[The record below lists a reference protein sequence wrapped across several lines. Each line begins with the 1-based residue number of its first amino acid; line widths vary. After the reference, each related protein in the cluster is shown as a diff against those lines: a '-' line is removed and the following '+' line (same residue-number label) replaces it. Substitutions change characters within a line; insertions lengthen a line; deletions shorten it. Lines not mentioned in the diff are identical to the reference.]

1 MALLKVEDL
10 SISFN
15 TREGR
20 IEAVKN
26 ASFSLDHGK
35 TLGIVGESGSGKS
48 VLCYSLIGLL
58 PIPPAS
64 IDRGKVIFDEK
75 DLLQASKSS
84 LRQIRGNRISMI
96 FQDPMTSLNPYLTI
110 ETQLTESLTLHK
122 DMSKRSARMKAIE
135 SLEEVGIANPDKRIK
150 GYPHELSG
158 GMRQRVMI
166 AMALLTEPEI
176 LIADEPTTAL
186 DVTIQA
192 QILRL
197 IKRLQNDHNIGL
209 IFISHDLG
217 VIAGIADDVL
227 VMEKGDIVE
236 SGPVEDIFYQTHH
249 PYTKKLLA
257 SIPCTAKPE
266 RFQYDKGIDSPPLL
280 ELQEIRTYFHG
291 TRSILQST
299 SDIIK
304 AVDDVTLDIY
314 PGETMGLV
322 GESGS
327 GKSTIGRSIIKH
339 VDINAGKI
347 TFNGENLISRSN
359 SNIEQARRQIQ
370 MVFQDPYSS
379 LNPRMTVFD
388 TLAEAINLR
397 VTGNKDKIISEV
409 IKLMQDVG
417 LDANQIRKYPHE
429 FSGGQ
434 RQRIAIARALALRPK
449 LIIADE
455 PVSALDVT
463 IQAQI
468 LDLLLNLIKQYQL
481 TMIFISHDL
490 SVVRYICD
498 RVAVMQSGKIIES
511 GDTESIFS
519 NPKHEYTRSLLG
531 AIPIPDPKKE
541 RLRQSTAAIS
551 R

>member
-1 MALLKVEDL
+1 MALLEVKNL
-10 SISFN
+10 SVNFN
-15 TREGR
+15 TRDGKT
-20 IEAVKN
+20 EAVQN
-26 ASFSLDHGK
+26 ASFTLNRNQ

-48 VLCYSLIGLL
+48 VLCYSLLGLL
-58 PIPPAS
+58 PMPPAS
-64 IDRGKVIFDEK
+64 IDGGKALFDGMDLLNAGKK
-75 DLLQASKSS
+75 DLRK
-84 LRQIRGNRISMI
+84 IRGNRISMI

-110 ETQLTESLTLHK
+110 GNQLTEILVLHK
-122 DMSKRSARMKAIE
+122 GMNNKSARIKAINA
-135 SLEEVGIANPDKRIK
+135 LEEVGIATPDRQINS
-150 GYPHELSG
+150 YPHELSG

-217 VIAGIADDVL
+217 VIAGIADNVL
-227 VMEKGDIVE
+227 VMEKGNIVE
-236 SGPVEDIFYQTHH
+236 YAGIEDIFYRTQH

-257 SIPCTAKPE
+257 SIPTTSKPE
-266 RFQYDKGIDSPPLL
+266 AHLYKKVPSLQPLL
-280 ELQEIRTYFHG
+280 KLESIKTYYHDTHTFLRND
-291 TRSILQST
+291 TYIT
-299 SDIIK
+299 K
-304 AVDDVTLDIY
+304 AVDDVSIEVF
-314 PGETMGLV
+314 PGETLGLV

-327 GKSTIGRSIIKH
+327 GKSTIGRSIINL
-339 VDINAGKI
+339 VEINDGRILFKERI
-347 TFNGENLISRSN
+347 ISARDDSETE
-359 SNIEQARRQIQ
+359 SVRRQIQ
-370 MVFQDPYSS
+370 MIFQDPFSS

-388 TLAEAINLR
+388 TLAEAIRLR
-397 VTGNKDKIISEV
+397 EVLNKDKIINEV
-409 IKLMQDVG
+409 IKLMEDVG
-417 LDANQIRKYPHE
+417 LNAGQIRKYPHE

-468 LDLLLNLIKQYQL
+468 LDLLLRVIKQYQL

-490 SVVRYICD
+490 SVIRYLCD
-498 RVAVMQSGKIIES
+498 RVAVMQKGKIVEIGE
-511 GDTESIFS
+511 TEALFTH
-519 NPKHEYTRSLLG
+519 PEHEYTRALLS
-531 AIPIPDPKKE
+531 AIPIPDPVKE
-541 RLRQSTAAIS
+541 RQRQIDTAIT
-551 R
+551 

>member
-1 MALLKVEDL
+1 MPILQVDDL
-10 SISFN
+10 SISFR

-26 ASFSLDHGK
+26 ASFTLDKGQ

-48 VLCYSLIGLL
+48 VLCYSLLGLL
-58 PIPPAS
+58 PMPPAS
-64 IDRGKVIFDEK
+64 IDSGKVMFDDK
-75 DLLQASKSS
+75 DLLKASKQSV
-84 LRQIRGNRISMI
+84 RHIRGNRISMI

-110 ETQLTESLTLHK
+110 GTQLVESLTIHK
-122 DMSKRSARMKAIE
+122 GMNKQSARRRAIQ
-135 SLEEVGIANPDKRIK
+135 SMDEVGIANPEKRINS
-150 GYPHELSG
+150 YPHELSG
-158 GMRQRVMI
+158 GMKQRVMI

-197 IKRLQNDHNIGL
+197 IKQLQHEHKVGL

-236 SGPVEDIFYQTHH
+236 AGPVEDIFYQTRH

-257 SIPCTAKPE
+257 SIPNTSKPGKY
-266 RFQYDKGIDSPPLL
+266 RYKRDNTSSPLL
-280 ELQEIRTYFHG
+280 KLQEVKTYFHK
-291 TRSILQST
+291 SHSFLQSR
-299 SDIIK
+299 SEEIK
-304 AVDDVTLDIY
+304 AVDNVSLEIY
-314 PGETMGLV
+314 PGETLGLV

-327 GKSTIGRSIIKH
+327 GKSTIGRSIIKL
-339 VDINAGKI
+339 VDVHEGKVI
-347 TFNGENLISRSN
+347 FK
-359 SNIEQARRQIQ
+359 EQDILSTGHYQFDRLRHEIQ
-370 MVFQDPYSS
+370 MIFQDPYSS

-388 TLAEAINLR
+388 TLAEAISLR
-397 VTGNKDKIISEV
+397 NKQNNKNITPEV
-409 IKLMQDVG
+409 IQLMEDVG
-417 LDANQIRKYPHE
+417 LNANQIRKYPHE

-434 RQRIAIARALALRPK
+434 RQRIAIARALALRPR

-468 LDLLLNLIKQYQL
+468 LDLLLTLVKKYQL

-490 SVVRYICD
+490 SVVRYISD
-498 RVAVMQSGKIIES
+498 RVAVMQSGKIVET
-511 GDTESIFS
+511 GETEALFS
-519 NPKHEYTRSLLG
+519 SPQHDYTRSLIR
-531 AIPIPDPKKE
+531 AIPIPDPEQE
-541 RLRQSTAAIS
+541 RLRQAATTIT
-551 R
+551 